1 MKISSIYL
9 SLIFFI
15 FSFNLILIKSNDYD
29 DLENYEAYGYGEN
42 RNDLNIASISYE
54 LSYDDTSIVRVSIK
68 TYYELDQNIKFKAF
82 LKTEDELHEHSL
94 ECTNEFIDLI
104 ICASAR
110 NITLDTD
117 KKYFFYYDKKK
128 SGSDLTFDGEDT
140 YEDDKRISLIFKPE
154 IPDNQVLYKDNRR
167 FDVKNG
173 NYMVSGGY
181 LYITKKSKKIL
192 QKTKNGFNKNI
203 QLNNFIPHCGLAGY
217 RPQSTLVAFKEA
229 IRRGYKIVDADLLF
243 SKDKIPVICHGIK
256 LNQVSNGEGN
266 LDEKTLEELE
276 QLDFGSIFSEK
287 YRGEK
292 ILKFEDLLKLCK
304 ENDIIIDIDLGHLNY
319 KKYFE
324 NTNEYIK
331 IIMEYIEKYEMTN
344 SIFFNDKR
352 QPLIEKF
359 KSMLNEVSFSI
370 TGMNEKEA
378 IEKIKDKYNDSKI
391 IIYNMGGLMD
401 GNKTI
406 NEETVKYALS
416 LGKKVKASKIDD
428 LDFANKVISWGVN
441 YICTNKLHPF
451 LMKNEKE
458 EPITVTC
465 ALSDTDE
472 DTSECEIDED
482 YNLIDN
488 EVYSI
493 YYTKNIYNLSEDIVE
508 TPIGEFK
515 YVDTNLLDELYYE
528 IVHFDFKNGVIK
540 LNTSNVVKKGE
551 SISGKVGPSYDN
563 VADCYIFDFICRGN
577 GNHMI
582 NCVINKDDHEKVLY
596 EGDYKI
602 YSLEGYS
609 LNPDQVYNKLNYQ
622 KHMKRFKIITCIIII
637 VIIILAVVIY
647 LFNIR
652 RKGSFRLIRTNENTY
667 MSDNDLFR

>member
-104 ICASAR
+104 ICVSAR

-458 EPITVTC
+458 EPIIVTC

-482 YNLIDN
+482 YDLIDN

-582 NCVINKDDHEKVLY
+582 NCVINKDDPEKVLY

-622 KHMKRFKIITCIIII
+622 KHMKRFKIITCIIIV